1 MDAIA
6 PQLAAWLEKYNR
18 LMDAWLEKG
27 VYQTP
32 TTARDGLA
40 RLTRSLVTEVPDV
53 ALIHDVF
60 VDGPGHAVPVRVFH
74 PYPDLALPV
83 LMYLHGGG
91 HVAGSVAVFDS
102 ICRKIAL
109 ATRHLV
115 LAVEYR
121 LAPEHTYPAG
131 LQDAL
136 AVIGGYRRLLTRMGL
151 QYQPRLALAGD
162 SAGGAMAATLA
173 HGLQSEGP
181 ETISHLVLLYP
192 SLDYTL
198 NLPSVA
204 TLARGYFLETE
215 RIRWFLQQYFQNNED
230 RRAVSPLFMDV
241 PAGFPPTLIVSA
253 GFCPLRDEALQYV
266 RVLKNRGVA
275 VRHVHCDDMI
285 HAFLN
290 MESLVPERCR
300 AVYEAMAAFLF

>member
-1 MDAIA
+1 ME
-6 PQLAAWLEKYNR
+6 P
-18 LMDAWLEKG
+18 
-27 VYQTP
+27 
-32 TTARDGLA
+32 
-40 RLTRSLVTEVPDV
+40 EVPSV
-53 ALIHDVF
+53 ALIHDAL
-60 VDGPGHAVPVRVFH
+60 VDGQEPAVPVRVFH
-74 PYPDLALPV
+74 PDPDLALPV

-91 HVAGSVAVFDS
+91 HVAGSVAVFDC

-121 LAPEHTYPAG
+121 LAPEHPYPAG

-136 AVIGGYRRLLTRMGL
+136 AVIGGYRRLLQRMGL
-151 QYQPRLALAGD
+151 RYQPRLALAGD

-173 HGLQSEGP
+173 HQGT

-198 NLPSVA
+198 SLPSVA
-204 TLARGYFLETE
+204 TLAKGYFLETE
-215 RIRWFLQQYFQNNED
+215 GIRWFLAQYFWNNED

-253 GFCPLRDEALQYV
+253 GFCPLRDEALQYA

-275 VRHVHCDDMI
+275 VRPVHCDDMI

-290 MESLVPERCR
+290 MESLVPARCR
-300 AVYEAMAAFLF
+300 ALYEAMAVFLSEGVG